1 MKTKVLFRKTPQGEI
16 LAVFPEIPAEGTPDK
31 CLAFRR
37 TNKAAGD
44 HIAIPVAL
52 AHIARPA
59 DFPEY
64 DNTRRELQGL
74 GYVLEIKSRFH
85 PSYDAKRVALLS

>member
-16 LAVFPEIPAEGTPDK
+16 LAVFPEIPADGTPDK

-37 TNKAAGD
+37 TKKSAGD

-52 AHIARPA
+52 VHIARPA
-59 DFPEY
+59 SFREY

-74 GYVLEIKSRFH
+74 GYTLEIKSRFH
-85 PSYDAKRVALLS
+85 PSYDSKRVALLS